1 LVTLHDL
8 QAFFSAAGGLAAR
21 AWRSRAASACR
32 HRLQRASE
40 PSRGRSRHVVPRLGD
55 GARTREPRSLA
66 DLWQRSKDASSV
78 SMAGASFGTNPGAS

>member
-1 LVTLHDL
+1 
-8 QAFFSAAGGLAAR
+8 
-21 AWRSRAASACR
+21 
-32 HRLQRASE
+32 
-40 PSRGRSRHVVPRLGD
+40 VPRLGD